1 MVKIRGYKVSNLND
15 IVFSF
20 KQEMSYFT
28 DVPLPISILI
38 ILAAS
43 LCCINSHDGNF
54 VFDDSEAIVNNKDV
68 QSAPLLSIFENDF
81 WGTKLSHK
89 KSHKSY
95 RPLTTLTFRFQYWL
109 RGYLNAQDFHIVNI
123 TLHIIVSVLMLFVL
137 NIILGRNNRK
147 VSFYAAALFAAHPV
161 HAEAVSGI
169 VGRADLLCA
178 LFFWLSI
185 LFYNQCIFNT
195 GMVWK
200 SCSLCCCIS
209 CIAVAM
215 FCKETGITAIG
226 LCVILWIILGTFLMY
241 TFSSSRSNDSRYV
254 IMGFT
259 FLIVPFLPAS
269 NIFFRVGFVIAER
282 TLYIPSA
289 GYCLL
294 FAIGLEKLS
303 NRWSSP
309 KIFVS
314 MYAMLILLFFTR
326 SWVRSNE
333 WKTET
338 VLFNSAIRVCPL
350 NAKVH
355 YNVAKSAADLGN
367 STHAELEYKTALRLN
382 PNYTQA
388 MNNLGNLLK
397 DRQQYIEAE
406 KLFRRAVKLQED
418 FAAAWMNL
426 GIVLSALK
434 KHEEAEKCYLTAL
447 SHRTKYPDCYYNLGV
462 LYLEVK
468 RFGEA
473 LSAWK
478 NATLQKEAHRRAW
491 TNIVLLLDDLGRSR
505 EALSV
510 ANHALKIIPE
520 DASMYFNIANILGKE
535 GNFLDAEKYFKSA
548 IARNPNN
555 PMFYT
560 NLGVLYHRWGKFDE
574 ANKMY
579 NKALQ
584 INPNL
589 QGAKENLR
597 KLNSIRL

>member
-1 MVKIRGYKVSNLND
+1 
-15 IVFSF
+15 
-20 KQEMSYFT
+20 
-28 DVPLPISILI
+28 
-38 ILAAS
+38 
-43 LCCINSHDGNF
+43 
-54 VFDDSEAIVNNKDV
+54 
-68 QSAPLLSIFENDF
+68 
-81 WGTKLSHK
+81 
-89 KSHKSY
+89 
-95 RPLTTLTFRFQYWL
+95 
-109 RGYLNAQDFHIVNI
+109 
-123 TLHIIVSVLMLFVL
+123 MLFVL

-226 LCVILWIILGTFLMY
+226 LCGIYELVIINKVYPIDIIGVLSLKYSYKETMHFLTLNRGSIFRYFVLLLALVILLSIRFSIMGFLAPTFEIVDNPSSFIDSLFFRVLNYYYIYCLNLWLMVCPIWLCFDWSMGCVPLITGFNDVRLLAVVILWIILGTFLMY